1 MSIEDYVNNKLRCAI
16 TTSNGCIEWPG
27 PFTYNNKKKSYG
39 YIAYQYSRYLAHRII
54 YIMNYEEIPKGK
66 EIHHT
71 CRNGICVNP
80 QHLEAVT
87 HSTNIANSN
96 EYATKNKLSYSIAN
110 TIRDEYKKGNTN
122 HRALAKK
129 YGVHKSTI
137 TRLLAKEAWY
147 GISNT

>member
-1 MSIEDYVNNKLRCAI
+1 MTLEDYMRSKLEKAT

-27 PFTYNNKKKSYG
+27 PFTHKDKRYG
-39 YIAYQYSRYLAHRII
+39 YLNYRYTKHLAHRLV
-54 YIMNYEEIPKGK
+54 YIMNYGQIPIGK

-71 CRNGICVNP
+71 CNNGKCVNP

-87 HSTNIANSN
+87 HSTNIARSN
-96 EYATKNKLSYSIAN
+96 EYATKNKLSYSIAA
-110 TIRDEYKKGNTN
+110 TIRKEYEDGKTT

-137 TRLLAKEAWY
+137 FRVLAKEAWY
-147 GISNT
+147 EHSVTE